1 MCPHSLL
8 GMPDMVAVATTIG
21 SLASAREI
29 NMEGV
34 IAGVVKEGE
43 PALPSGKGDGEGKE
57 PQSPPR

>member
-1 MCPHSLL
+1 
-8 GMPDMVAVATTIG
+8 MPDMVAVATTIG
-21 SLASAREI
+21 SLASAREM